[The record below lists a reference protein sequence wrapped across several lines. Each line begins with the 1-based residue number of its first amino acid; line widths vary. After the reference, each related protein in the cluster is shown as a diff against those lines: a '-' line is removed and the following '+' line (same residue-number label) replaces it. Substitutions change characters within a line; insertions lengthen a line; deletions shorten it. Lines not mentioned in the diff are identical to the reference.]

1 MDRRSFN
8 QGESVGN
15 AGAALLG
22 QRLRALRAKRRVTL
36 RDLAHR
42 ADLSV
47 GMLSQIE
54 RGLSSPSIRSLQRL
68 AKAFDIPVS
77 WFFEDPSLNHGADTV
92 AGAAHAQTGGELWV
106 LRRPAR
112 RVLALDRN
120 GVTKELLAPPGDG
133 GAIDM
138 ILVAIEPGGSSG
150 PHAYHHDG
158 EDAGLVLEGAVRLEV
173 DGRATTLGAG
183 DSFRFA
189 SRLPHRFDNPGSV
202 RAVVVWAV
210 TPPWF

>member
-1 MDRRSFN
+1 MDDDTFN
-8 QGESVGN
+8 QDEAGSV
-15 AGAALLG
+15 LLG
-22 QRLRALRAKRRVTL
+22 RRLRALRLKRRLTL
-36 RDLAHR
+36 RDLANK
-42 ADLSV
+42 AGLSV

-68 AKAFDIPVS
+68 AAAFDTPVS
-77 WFFEDPSLNHGADTV
+77 WFFEDPALSQGGDDGT
-92 AGAAHAQTGGELWV
+92 GTPHAPRGGEPWV

-120 GVTKELLAPPGDG
+120 GVTKELLAPQDDA
-133 GAIDM
+133 GAIDL
-138 ILVAIEPGGSSG
+138 ILVTIEPGGSSG

-158 EDAGLVLEGAVRLEV
+158 EDAGLVLEGSIRLEV
-173 DGRATTLGAG
+173 DGRASTLGSG

-189 SRLPHRFDNPGSV
+189 SRLPHRFDNPGTV